1 VFVSTTIAVLS
12 GAEVAIVVATIAE
25 ALALRV
31 LALAGEGPLLLVVAP
46 LGLLFLVQSVAA

>member
-1 VFVSTTIAVLS
+1 LFVSTTIAVLS
-12 GAEVAIVVATIAE
+12 GAEVAVVVATVAE

-31 LALAGEGPLLLVVAP
+31 LALAGEGPLLLAVAP

>member
-12 GAEVAIVVATIAE
+12 GAEVAVVVATIEE